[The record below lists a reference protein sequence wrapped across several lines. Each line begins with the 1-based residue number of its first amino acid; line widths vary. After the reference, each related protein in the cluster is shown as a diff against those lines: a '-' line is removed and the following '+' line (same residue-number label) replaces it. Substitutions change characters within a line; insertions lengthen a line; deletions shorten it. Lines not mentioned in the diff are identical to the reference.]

1 MNVLHLLLLL
11 LQALL
16 ALGLAASC
24 VCRLVKM
31 DASTIREIRL
41 AFWFEALAALLVLG
55 APAMPI
61 LWHQFCHWPPGTTPT
76 AIWLLLMLA
85 GLLVQVVTSRYWRF
99 GVPRH
104 FTEKSS

>member
-1 MNVLHLLLLL
+1 MKDPHLFLLVL
-11 LQALL
+11 QTLL

-31 DASTIREIRL
+31 DAQTIREIRL

-61 LWHQFCHWPPGTTPT
+61 LWHQFCQWSPGTTPT
-76 AIWLLLMLA
+76 FIWLLLLLA
-85 GLLVQVVTSRYWRF
+85 GLFVQIVTARHWRA

-104 FTEKSS
+104 FMESKS